1 MGELVGVVWDPQ
13 LTPHLDGKGT
23 DILGKMAR
31 VPTQQTALGY
41 SWRDIPIISCFVSNI
56 AFRYEAEE
64 RGSSVTNTS
73 MLE

>member
-1 MGELVGVVWDPQ
+1 MGKLVGVAWDPQ

-31 VPTQQTALGY
+31 VPSQQTALGY
-41 SWRDIPIISCFVSNI
+41 SWWNIPIISCFVSNI
-56 AFRYEAEE
+56 TFRYEAEE

-73 MLE
+73 MPD